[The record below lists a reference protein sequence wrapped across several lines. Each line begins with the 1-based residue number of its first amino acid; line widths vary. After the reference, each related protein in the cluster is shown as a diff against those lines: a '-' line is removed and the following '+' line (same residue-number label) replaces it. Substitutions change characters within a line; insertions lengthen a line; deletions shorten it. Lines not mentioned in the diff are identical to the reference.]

1 MTELRE
7 ELDRALRSVT
17 AGDAPVQRAMR
28 EGRRLRIRRRVA
40 VLAGALAIAA
50 AAAVSPTIARGT
62 ASAPPAP
69 ATGGTATPAATQTLA
84 DGDPVITD
92 GPVGTTEGPDGLT
105 DRTGVIAQGAMGA
118 LWWRLTVR
126 GPGTDNPVPA
136 DSCYTVAQAAGPSA
150 SILNKASSPDDRSCL
165 DLPSVLAA
173 EVNAGDPA
181 AFSETTAGPTVVTVG
196 EAASDV
202 TYFIVTFTD
211 GQQLKLLPVTT
222 GGHRYLGWI
231 APERMAVASVVAHLG
246 GPYSDS
252 GQAATAVPFDQPG
265 QVPMYRLWQEP
276 GQAAPPRAQG
286 VIGHG
291 TAGGRA
297 WSVSAYEGPWGTCF
311 VPYPGSTYCMQI
323 ARLTATG
330 VLGGWGGSTPGPAF
344 GSVAP
349 GVVTLRV
356 SLSSGKSVQVTLVTV
371 GNEQLFAFWI
381 GAGVSPTGWTAYDAA
396 GRVVGTASMTTGT
409 ASGSVTVS

>member
-1 MTELRE
+1 MTGLRE
-7 ELDRALRSVT
+7 ELDRALRSVP
-17 AGDAPVQRAMR
+17 AGEAPVRRAMR
-28 EGRRLRIRRRVA
+28 EGRRRRIRRRVA

-50 AAAVSPTIARGT
+50 AAAVSPSLARGT

-92 GPVGTTEGPDGLT
+92 GTAGTTEGPDGLT
-105 DRTGVIAQGAMGA
+105 DRTGLIAQGAMGA
-118 LWWRLTVR
+118 VWWQLSVR
-126 GPGTDNPVPA
+126 GPGKANPVPA
-136 DSCYTVAQAAGPSA
+136 DSCYTVAQAAGSSA
-150 SILNKASSPDDRSCL
+150 SSLHNANSGSCL
-165 DLPSVLAA
+165 DLPSILAA
-173 EVNAGDPA
+173 EVSAGDPA
-181 AFSETTAGPTVVTVG
+181 AFDERSFGPTVVTVG
-196 EAASDV
+196 EAAGDV

-265 QVPMYRLWQEP
+265 QLPAYRLWQEP

-286 VIGHG
+286 VIGRG
-291 TAGGRA
+291 MAGGRA

-311 VPYPGSTYCMQI
+311 VPYPGSSYCMQI

-344 GSVAP
+344 GSAAP
-349 GVVTLRV
+349 GVELIRVTL
-356 SLSSGKSVQVTLVTV
+356 SNGKSVQVTPVTV
-371 GNEQLFAFWI
+371 GDERLFAFWI

-396 GRVVGTASMTTGT
+396 GRVVGTASMTTGSAT
-409 ASGSVTVS
+409 GSVPLG